1 VRVSSLW
8 ESFAEAPVLLKPNS
22 GFQRR
27 IATGAFWAALA
38 LCLIAGCVPALAQK
52 AKPRKVISE
61 VKPVYPVMLKTRHI
75 AGQVH
80 LTAVVLPNGTVA
92 AVEVHGGNPILVEN
106 AVKAVKN
113 WKYAPG
119 PEQTEEDIVLN
130 FVE

>member
-1 VRVSSLW
+1 MG
-8 ESFAEAPVLLKPNS
+8 SFAEASVLPKRNF
-22 GFQRR
+22 GFQPGGR
-27 IATGAFWAALA
+27 IATSFISATLA
-38 LCLIAGCVPALAQK
+38 LCLIAGCVPDLQAQK

-61 VKPVYPVMLKTRHI
+61 VQPVYPVMLKSRHI

-119 PEQTEEDIVLN
+119 PEQTEEDVVLN
-130 FVE
+130 FVD